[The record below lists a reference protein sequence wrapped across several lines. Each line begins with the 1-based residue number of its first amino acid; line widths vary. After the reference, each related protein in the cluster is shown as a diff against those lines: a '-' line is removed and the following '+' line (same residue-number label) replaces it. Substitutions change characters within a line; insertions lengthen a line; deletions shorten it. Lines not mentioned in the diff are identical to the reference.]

1 MSVLGG
7 MSYPRFLR
15 MELET
20 EVSARLQQH
29 RGAGTEMGGF
39 WEQRS
44 GAAATARVIP
54 RDMPTSRAPSMCE
67 ASSRNPASNQ
77 PSEEAERAN
86 PLTLSGLSPPKGH
99 FSSIRVLLHQ
109 DHRGLR
115 STSGRCPCVCD
126 PPSAGGQF
134 GPIRSDPIKAG
145 SANFILLVLNRLCL
159 PFMLPCFS

>member
-20 EVSARLQQH
+20 EVSACLQKHQ
-29 RGAGTEMGGF
+29 GAGTEMGGF

-67 ASSRNPASNQ
+67 VSSRNLGSKQ

-99 FSSIRVLLHQ
+99 FSSIQVLLHQ
-109 DHRGLR
+109 EHRGLR

-126 PPSAGGQF
+126 PPAQEVS
-134 GPIRSDPIKAG
+134 
-145 SANFILLVLNRLCL
+145 LVPLEVTSSRLGVLISYSWC
-159 PFMLPCFS
+159 